1 MNLAGWVFEVESS
14 LRAGRLTTSTGYK
27 LLAGQ
32 IIRDE
37 REKVQ

>member
-14 LRAGRLTTSTGYK
+14 LRAGRLTTGYK

-32 IIRDE
+32 IIIRDE

>member
-14 LRAGRLTTSTGYK
+14 LRAGRLTTGYK